1 MRFVKRAART
11 VPGHKSAK
19 RAAHP
24 AREAD
29 VLSGA
34 VCGVNSL
41 QNTATEIYLA
51 GPRIDWRITGIG
63 FRRLSL
69 ADDLA
74 QLVSFSAGILPN

>member
-11 VPGHKSAK
+11 VPGHKRSK
-19 RAAHP
+19 IEAHP

-51 GPRIDWRITGIG
+51 GPQIDWRITGTG

-74 QLVSFSAGILPN
+74 LLVNISTGILPN